1 MMEYQMSLSLAQPEV
16 PVLRGQPD
24 EEAIRMIREFEPLA
38 IQNDPRGYCVCTSEG
53 KDSRVL
59 GHLMR
64 RAGVRHFYLHSITG
78 IDPPKLVYFQRRSFA
93 AYQDLGLPVYDVM
106 YDKSVWRLMLEK
118 KCPPLRHMRWCCA
131 HLKERR
137 TQEQGNAIL
146 ALGVRRYESV
156 RRAKQRNELEIDAY
170 GKGKRGLIMAWD
182 NCESRRIFETCYAQ
196 SEKRINP
203 LAYWPDSYIWDYSRE
218 AGLEQCGLYGEGF
231 HRLGCIG
238 CPMAGEAVRRQEF
251 ERWPGFYR
259 LWIRVLDQMIALR
272 ARQGM
277 KNSHA
282 CGQAWF
288 EWWIQDK
295 AQETYFDENQMML
308 DGFVD

>member
-1 MMEYQMSLSLAQPEV
+1 
-16 PVLRGQPD
+16 
-24 EEAIRMIREFEPLA
+24 
-38 IQNDPRGYCVCTSEG
+38 
-53 KDSRVL
+53 
-59 GHLMR
+59 
-64 RAGVRHFYLHSITG
+64 
-78 IDPPKLVYFQRRSFA
+78 
-93 AYQDLGLPVYDVM
+93 
-106 YDKSVWRLMLEK
+106 
-118 KCPPLRHMRWCCA
+118 
-131 HLKERR
+131 
-137 TQEQGNAIL
+137 
-146 ALGVRRYESV
+146 
-156 RRAKQRNELEIDAY
+156 
-170 GKGKRGLIMAWD
+170 MAWD

-259 LWIRVLDQMIALR
+259 LWIRVLDQVIALR